1 MEQKNPFSE
10 QVRLLVSLLPQVA
23 KQECFALKG
32 GTALNLFIRNMPRL
46 SVDIDLAYLRVQDRD
61 TSLTAIDEALAKI
74 GVAIEKSVPGSM
86 VRSQLLKGT
95 NKCIKLVVAQGG
107 TTVKIEVT
115 PVLRGSVYPP
125 QVHEVADYVQA
136 EFGYVKMQL
145 LSFEDLYAGKLC
157 AALDRQHPRDFFDV
171 RFLLANEGL
180 GYRLK
185 DAFLVYLLGH
195 NRPMSELLAPRM
207 QELRFA
213 YNAEFVGM
221 TREPVSL
228 KELEDTR
235 RQMVKQVRQMLSD
248 EDKQFLLAVKQGKAD
263 WSKFPLPEVE
273 RLPAI
278 QWKLQNLDRM
288 DKVKRQQAIIRLEKV
303 LYSTFRTS

>member
-10 QVRLLVSLLPQVA
+10 QVGLLVSLLPQVA

-32 GTALNLFIRNMPRL
+32 GTAFNLFVRNMPRL
-46 SVDIDLAYLRVQDRD
+46 SVDIDLAYLPVQDRD
-61 TSLTAIDEALAKI
+61 TSLVAIDEALAKI
-74 GVAIEKSVPGSM
+74 GTAVEKSVQGSI
-86 VRSQLLKGT
+86 VRAQLLKGT

-125 QVHEVADYVQA
+125 QVREVADRVQA

-180 GYRLK
+180 SHRLK
-185 DAFLVYLLGH
+185 DAFLVYVLGH
-195 NRPMSELLAPRM
+195 NRTD
-207 QELRFA
+207 
-213 YNAEFVGM
+213 VGA
-221 TREPVSL
+221 SC
-228 KELEDTR
+228 
-235 RQMVKQVRQMLSD
+235 
-248 EDKQFLLAVKQGKAD
+248 A
-263 WSKFPLPEVE
+263 
-273 RLPAI
+273 
-278 QWKLQNLDRM
+278 
-288 DKVKRQQAIIRLEKV
+288 
-303 LYSTFRTS
+303 